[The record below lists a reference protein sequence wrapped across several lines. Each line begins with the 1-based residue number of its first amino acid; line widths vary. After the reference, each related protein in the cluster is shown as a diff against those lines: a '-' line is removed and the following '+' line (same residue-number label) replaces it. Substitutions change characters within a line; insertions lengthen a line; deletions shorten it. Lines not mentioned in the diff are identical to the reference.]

1 MLLFP
6 YYNISFDQIIG
17 YVYVHKTL
25 SNAGFAWV
33 RIDIVCQQLICF
45 WVAYTVIYD
54 IVCEVRAVKR
64 PFFSHMP
71 KCPHMQTGASWESSL
86 PS

>member
-1 MLLFP
+1 MLVFLE
-6 YYNISFDQIIG
+6 SG
-17 YVYVHKTL
+17 LTL
-25 SNAGFAWV
+25 CVNSSY
-33 RIDIVCQQLICF
+33 CF

-54 IVCEVRAVKR
+54 IVCEVRAVNH